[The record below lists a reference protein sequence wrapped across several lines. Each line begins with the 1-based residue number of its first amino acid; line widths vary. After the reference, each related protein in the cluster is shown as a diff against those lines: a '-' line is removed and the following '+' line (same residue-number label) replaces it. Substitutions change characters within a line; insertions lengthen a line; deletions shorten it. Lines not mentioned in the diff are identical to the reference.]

1 MCDWAKSRDDIYGEH
16 TTVVYG
22 EGRVR
27 AGWGTSRPAQGKPP
41 AEGKTKWCAKCTAPF
56 GDNAV
61 EGRECRSEYEYCGA
75 VRGLSGALHGYSH
88 YCGRVSGE
96 PRLGILYS
104 HCELAGDKCRTV
116 SYSYLR

>member
-41 AEGKTKWCAKCTAPF
+41 AEVESIVPSAPPLS
-56 GDNAV
+56 DTMSPK
-61 EGRECRSEYEYCGA
+61 EESA
-75 VRGLSGALHGYSH
+75 VRSTSTVQVLYCSTGRGSRGALHGHSYYS
-88 YCGRVSGE
+88 GRVSGE
-96 PRLGILYS
+96 PACFVQDAAWSQDTYCVLGGL
-104 HCELAGDKCRTV
+104 
-116 SYSYLR
+116 